1 MTLIAY
7 AKKFL
12 PYLTLNPERV
22 GTTILRI
29 FGTQTGVMGSQQIER
44 VIIAVVYNI
53 HFETKNFMNDFNE
66 YFRVE

>member
-22 GTTILRI
+22 GCWILRT
-29 FGTQTGVMGSQQIER
+29 FGKHTGVLGHDQIEKSR
-44 VIIAVVYNI
+44 
-53 HFETKNFMNDFNE
+53 MM
-66 YFRVE
+66 

>member
-22 GTTILRI
+22 GSWILRT
-29 FGTQTGVMGSQQIER
+29 FGTQTGVMGNQQIEKVR
-44 VIIAVVYNI
+44 LHTFALRSI
-53 HFETKNFMNDFNE
+53 TKKNKWNQD
-66 YFRVE
+66 RHGLG